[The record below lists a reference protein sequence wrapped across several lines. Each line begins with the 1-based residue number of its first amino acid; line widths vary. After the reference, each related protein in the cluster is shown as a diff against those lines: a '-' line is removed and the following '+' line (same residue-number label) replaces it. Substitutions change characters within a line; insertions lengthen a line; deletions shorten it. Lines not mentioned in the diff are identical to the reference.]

1 MGPEAQYSLPAPISI
16 ARQFSVITQPR
27 GSSYVRSWDGMAQ
40 GCKSF
45 KSEGC
50 ETWTLQGLG
59 ATGSWGYG
67 GLGAA
72 VSGGSGKVVAATS
85 GYGGYSEARSCRTWE
100 LCSLRLQ
107 GCVRSGT
114 FWGLGVS
121 ESGAAGAGEE
131 SSLQRAA

>member
-1 MGPEAQYSLPAPISI
+1 MSDL
-16 ARQFSVITQPR
+16 
-27 GSSYVRSWDGMAQ
+27 GMVWLRA

-114 FWGLGVS
+114 FWDLGVS
-121 ESGAAGAGEE
+121 ESGGCWCWRGELSTKSCMIWSYWVSEAAEHG
-131 SSLQRAA
+131 SMVPSQSQN